1 MWNDQVQKFYIDL
14 GILSREM
21 WDTKKKW
28 EFEESEKELSRQNMV
43 NIWKWKWFY

>member
-21 WDTKKKW
+21 WEKKW